1 MMQTISWKLAGG
13 INLVRDAITRNRAPG
28 ELIGC
33 MNYESREEGYRRIDG
48 YERFDGRTSPSNIL
62 DDDPGE
68 EDAAT
73 ETRRAAITKVP
84 GDELLAVWRYRNRT
98 YAFTLDDTTIK
109 MFGSSSS
116 GWQEIVLGW
125 RAVFTAGQSGKTI
138 TKGDTI
144 GDKVGTVVGHVHSKG
159 SFSGDQNASGTLVFT
174 YDGSTRFS
182 DGDKVLLS
190 RGTWDVGIALP
201 SGATNPQGVAVKAN
215 GDLVLVD
222 AGTDKVYT
230 YSGST
235 WNAGLAV
242 PSGTS
247 AAQGVAVKANGDLV
261 LVDGI
266 TDKIYTYSGGSW
278 DAGLAVPSGTR
289 NPRGVSVKANGDLVF
304 VDTATNK
311 IYTYSGSSWDAGIAI
326 PSGTRNPRGV
336 SVKAN
341 GDLVLVDSSSDKVYT
356 YSGSSWDAGIAVPSG
371 TGSAR
376 GVAVKANGDLVLVDG
391 GTDKVYTLPVVGMVT
406 LETPVE
412 QSIGDG
418 DGTDPKFRFLNQ
430 NFFGLG
436 NLSRMYGV
444 TGVGNPFEYDGTMF
458 LELITGVTAST
469 ATHIAAHQKHLF
481 IGYPE
486 GGVTYSG
493 TGLPRS
499 FDVND
504 GAGEFT
510 IGDQLTELLP
520 GYRDTLFVYGR
531 NTTAYLVGTSNAD
544 FALKTLSDEA
554 GAMSHTATLLD
565 QPTVYDDRGIRNV
578 TTTEQ
583 YGDFSI
589 STISEPIRPLLD
601 FKRDGRILPVAATRV
616 RRKSQY
622 RLFFDDGD
630 CIVLN
635 LVRRGGRLSA
645 EYTRCAYD
653 SFDGD
658 GNVSVG
664 IMRSIC
670 SVEDSDGRER
680 IFFVLKDQ
688 QYVYEMDSGK
698 SFDGHPIPY
707 YLRLPYNDFRAPHM
721 IKRYRKLL
729 LETSSTFEATFQMA
743 ADVDDER
750 ELGEPGLEQTV
761 IGPTSLWDESEWS
774 AFYWDVVPIRKAEQR
789 IHGRG
794 RNLSVA
800 LSSVPD
806 RIEESHVAAGLTV
819 YYDVRRMQR

>member
-1 MMQTISWKLAGG
+1 MMQTIGWKLAGG

-48 YERFDGRTSPSNIL
+48 YERFDGRQAPSNIL
-62 DDDPGE
+62 DDDPDE

-73 ETRRAAITKVP
+73 ETRRAAITVVP
-84 GDELLAVWRYRNRT
+84 GDELLAVWRYRGKT
-98 YAFTLDDTTIK
+98 YAFSRDDTTIR
-109 MFGSSSS
+109 MYGSGAAGWTEVTFGYR
-116 GWQEIVLGW
+116 V
-125 RAVFTAGQSGKTI
+125 AFTAGTGVAPAEGDALATAGTAATI
-138 TKGDTI
+138 I
-144 GDKVGTVVGHVHSKG
+144 GHYLT
-159 SFSGDQNASGTLVFT
+159 SGTWAGGDAAGVIVFT
-174 YDGSTRFS
+174 YDADDLFS
-182 DGDKVLLS
+182 S
-190 RGTWDVGIALP
+190 
-201 SGATNPQGVAVKAN
+201 
-215 GDLVLVD
+215 GDLPAL
-222 AGTDKVYT
+222 AGVSANTIT
-230 YSGST
+230 LS
-235 WNAGLAV
+235 AV
-242 PSGTS
+242 P
-247 AAQGVAVKANGDLV
+247 AQQTIG
-261 LVDGI
+261 
-266 TDKIYTYSGGSW
+266 
-278 DAGLAVPSGTR
+278 AVPT
-289 NPRGVSVKANGDLVF
+289 
-304 VDTATNK
+304 
-311 IYTYSGSSWDAGIAI
+311 
-326 PSGTRNPRGV
+326 
-336 SVKAN
+336 
-341 GDLVLVDSSSDKVYT
+341 
-356 YSGSSWDAGIAVPSG
+356 
-371 TGSAR
+371 
-376 GVAVKANGDLVLVDG
+376 
-391 GTDKVYTLPVVGMVT
+391 
-406 LETPVE
+406 
-412 QSIGDG
+412 
-418 DGTDPKFRFLNQ
+418 DGTYEFRFVNR
-430 NFFGLG
+430 NFFGLASG
-436 NLSRMYGV
+436 ERMYGV
-444 TGVGNPFEYDGTMF
+444 SGIGNPFEYDGTMF

-499 FDVND
+499 FDTND

-510 IGDQLTELLP
+510 IGDRLTELLP

-531 NTTAYLVGTSNAD
+531 NTTAYLVGTSNTD

-554 GAMSHTATLLD
+554 GAMSHTAALLD
-565 QPTVYDDRGIRNV
+565 QPTVHDDRGIRNV
-578 TTTEQ
+578 TATEQ

-601 FKRDGRILPVAATRV
+601 FKRDGRILPIAATRV

-653 SFDGD
+653 SFDDD

-680 IFFVLKDQ
+680 IFFVLEDQ
-688 QYVYEMDSGK
+688 PYVYEMDRGK

-729 LETSSTFEATFQMA
+729 LEISSTFEATFQMA

-750 ELGEPGLEQTV
+750 ELGEPGLEHTV